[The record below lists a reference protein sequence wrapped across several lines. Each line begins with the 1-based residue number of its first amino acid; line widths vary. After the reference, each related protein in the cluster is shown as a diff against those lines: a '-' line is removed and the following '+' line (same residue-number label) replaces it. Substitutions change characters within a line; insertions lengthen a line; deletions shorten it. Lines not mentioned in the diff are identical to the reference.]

1 MVNVPNNSVQPNP
14 VQHHSVQRNP
24 VQHNPTLLKVYFSF
38 RTALAFFLLGG
49 YLAGASN
56 HFFGALY
63 PNLFLWTTLGYL
75 GVCLFTSVFATP
87 SKLVNS
93 FNRIA
98 GSLIVDVMALVLL
111 IHASGGIE
119 SGLGYLLLVIV
130 AMAGIFIRGQ
140 LGIAFA
146 AMTSLL
152 VIAETLYLFQL
163 REVDSKGLFSAG
175 FLGVLLFC
183 TAYVFQFL
191 TEKLRTSN
199 LEAAAQAALAAHLQ
213 RLAQVIVARMRTG
226 IIVVD
231 SDNRI
236 ELINDSALRLLD
248 LSRESDY
255 RDLGLAS
262 IPPLAS
268 LVTDWQNN
276 PQSGL
281 PQVLELRAG
290 QPARVRLSMLE
301 FGASTRTVIYIE
313 DHRVMTQQAQQ
324 LKLASL
330 GRLTASIA
338 HEIRNPLG
346 AISHAAQ
353 LLAESPSISKSDKRL
368 TEIIHQHSQRVNQI
382 VESTLALSRRK
393 EPQPE
398 SFDLNDWLPRFVS
411 QYSTG
416 QTVVIDIEIESDQH
430 LVKMDQTH
438 LSQVLTNLLDNGLR
452 YSRQHTGTAQV
463 LLNVGKS
470 RNDDI
475 SYLEVIDYGPGIG
488 EDQLANVFDPFYT
501 TEERGSGL
509 GLYISKELC
518 EINQASLHYHRTADG
533 KSCFRIDFSH
543 FQRMF

>member
-1 MVNVPNNSVQPNP
+1 MVNA
-14 VQHHSVQRNP
+14 
-24 VQHNPTLLKVYFSF
+24 QHNPTLLKIYFYF
-38 RTALAFFLLGG
+38 RAILAFFLLGAF
-49 YLAGASN
+49 LIATAKN
-56 HFFGALY
+56 VFGALY
-63 PNLFLWTTLGYL
+63 PQLFLWTILTYL
-75 GVCLFTSVFATP
+75 GICLFTVVFAQP
-87 SKLVNS
+87 RKLIHS
-93 FNRIA
+93 FNRLV
-98 GSLIVDVMALVLL
+98 GSLIVDVLVLVLL

-163 REVDSKGLFSAG
+163 QHIGSKGLFSAG
-175 FLGVLLFC
+175 VLGVLLFC
-183 TAYVFQFL
+183 TAYAFQLL

-199 LEAAAQAALAAHLQ
+199 EEVVAQAAFAAHLQ
-213 RLAQVIVARMRTG
+213 RLAQAIVARMRTG

-231 SDNRI
+231 NNNRI

-248 LSRESDY
+248 LSLENDY
-255 RDLGLAS
+255 RDLGLATIS
-262 IPPLAS
+262 PLAN
-268 LVTDWQNN
+268 LVNNWQKN
-276 PQSGL
+276 PQNGL

-290 QPARVRLSMLE
+290 QQARVSLSTLE
-301 FGASTRTVIYIE
+301 LGASTRTVIYIE

-353 LLAESPSISKSDKRL
+353 LLAESPTISASDKRL

-398 SFDLNDWLPRFVS
+398 TFDLNHWLPRFVN
-411 QYSTG
+411 QYRTG
-416 QTVVIDIEIESDQH
+416 QNVIIDMEIADEPH

-452 YSRQHTGTAQV
+452 HSRLFTGVAKVQ
-463 LLNVGKS
+463 LNVHKS
-470 RNDDI
+470 PNDDI
-475 SYLEVIDYGPGIG
+475 SYLEVVDFGSGIAN
-488 EDQLANVFDPFYT
+488 DQLVHIFDPFYT
-501 TEERGSGL
+501 TEDRGSGL

-518 EINQASLHYHRTADG
+518 EVNQASLHYHRTAQG
-533 KSCFRIDFSH
+533 LSCFRIDFSH

>member
-1 MVNVPNNSVQPNP
+1 MVNA
-14 VQHHSVQRNP
+14 
-24 VQHNPTLLKVYFSF
+24 QHNPTLLKIYFYF
-38 RTALAFFLLGG
+38 RTVLAFFLLGAF
-49 YLAGASN
+49 LIATQKN
-56 HFFGALY
+56 VFGTLY
-63 PNLFLWTTLGYL
+63 PQLFLWTILAYL
-75 GVCLFTSVFATP
+75 GLCLFTVVFAKP
-87 SKLVNS
+87 RKLIHS
-93 FNRIA
+93 FNRIVS
-98 GSLIVDVMALVLL
+98 SLIVDVVALVLL

-163 REVDSKGLFSAG
+163 QHIGSKGLFSAG

-183 TAYVFQFL
+183 TAYAFQLL

-199 LEAAAQAALAAHLQ
+199 LEAAAQAAFAAHLQ
-213 RLAQVIVARMRTG
+213 RLAQAIVARMRTG

-231 SDNRI
+231 SKNRI

-248 LSRESDY
+248 LSLDSDY
-255 RDLGLAS
+255 RDLGLAVIS
-262 IPPLAS
+262 PLAN
-268 LVTDWQNN
+268 LVHNWQQN
-276 PQSGL
+276 PQSGP

-290 QPARVRLSMLE
+290 QQARVSLSTLE
-301 FGASTRTVIYIE
+301 LGASMRTVIYIE

-338 HEIRNPLG
+338 HEVRNPLG

-353 LLAESPSISKSDKRL
+353 LLAESPTISAGDKRL

-398 SFDLNDWLPRFVS
+398 TFDLNQWLPRFVT
-411 QYSTG
+411 QYRIG
-416 QTVVIDIEIESDQH
+416 QNVVIDLEIAEDRH
-430 LVKMDQTH
+430 LVKIDQTH

-452 YSRQHTGTAQV
+452 YSRQHTGTARV
-463 LLNVGKS
+463 LLKVSKS
-470 RNDDI
+470 HNDDI
-475 SYLEVIDYGPGIG
+475 SFLEVVDFGPGIPD
-488 EDQLANVFDPFYT
+488 EQLVHIFDPFYT

-518 EINQASLHYHRTADG
+518 EVNQASLHYHRTNEG
-533 KSCFRIDFSH
+533 LSCFRIDFSH

>member
-1 MVNVPNNSVQPNP
+1 MMQL
-14 VQHHSVQRNP
+14 
-24 VQHNPTLLKVYFSF
+24 VQHNPTLLKIYFYF
-38 RTALAFFLLGG
+38 RATLAFLLLGT
-49 YLAGASN
+49 
-56 HFFGALY
+56 FFIAAPNPIIGALY
-63 PNLFLWTTLGYL
+63 PPLFLWTVTAYL
-75 GVCLFTSVFATP
+75 GACLLTLVSAQP
-87 SKLVNS
+87 QKLVRS
-93 FNRIA
+93 FNRVV
-98 GSLIVDVMALVLL
+98 GSLIVDVLALVCL

-119 SGLGYLLLVIV
+119 SGLGYLLLIIV

-146 AMTSLL
+146 AMASLL

-163 REVDSKGLFSAG
+163 EQISSKALFSAG

-183 TAYVFQFL
+183 TAYAFQFL

-199 LEAAAQAALAAHLQ
+199 LEAAAQAEFAAHLQ
-213 RLAQVIVARMRTG
+213 RLAQAIVARMRTG
-226 IIVVD
+226 IVVVD
-231 SDNRI
+231 QQGRI
-236 ELINDSALRLLD
+236 DLINDSALRLLD
-248 LSRESDY
+248 LPLEGELRNVELED
-255 RDLGLAS
+255 
-262 IPPLAS
+262 IPPLTK
-268 LVTDWQNN
+268 LVSNWQKN
-276 PQSGL
+276 PVGGP

-290 QPARVRLSMLE
+290 QHARVSLSTVDL
-301 FGASTRTVIYIE
+301 GASSRTVVYIE
-313 DHRVMTQQAQQ
+313 DHRVMTQHAQQ

-353 LLAESPSISKSDKRL
+353 LLAESPAIKSGDKRL

-398 SFDLNDWLPRFVS
+398 TFDLNLWLPRFVT
-411 QYSTG
+411 QYRTG
-416 QTVVIDIEIESDQH
+416 QNVVIDIQMDPGQH
-430 LVKMDQTH
+430 LVKIDQTH

-452 YSRQHTGTAQV
+452 YSRQATGTAKV
-463 LLNVGKS
+463 LLRVLKS

-475 SYLEVIDYGPGIG
+475 SYLEIIDFGPGI
-488 EDQLANVFDPFYT
+488 DDDRLLHIFDPFYT

-518 EINQASLHYHRTADG
+518 EINQAGLHYRRTADG
-533 KSCFRIDFSH
+533 LSCFRIDFSH
-543 FQRMF
+543 YQRMF

>member
-1 MVNVPNNSVQPNP
+1 MVN
-14 VQHHSVQRNP
+14 
-24 VQHNPTLLKVYFSF
+24 VQHNPTLLKIYFYF
-38 RTALAFFLLGG
+38 RTVLAFFLLGA
-49 YLAGASN
+49 YLIATPK
-56 HFFGALY
+56 HFLGALY
-63 PNLFLWTTLGYL
+63 PLLFLWTSLCYL
-75 GVCLFTSVFATP
+75 GICLFTSVFAKP
-87 SKLVNS
+87 RKLVNS
-93 FNRIA
+93 FNRIV
-98 GSLIVDVMALVLL
+98 GSLIVDVVALVLL

-119 SGLGYLLLVIV
+119 SGLGYLMLMIV

-146 AMTSLL
+146 AMASLL

-163 REVDSKGLFSAG
+163 QQISSKGLFSAG

-183 TAYVFQFL
+183 TAYIFQFL

-199 LEAAAQAALAAHLQ
+199 LEAAAQAAFAAHLQ
-213 RLAQVIVARMRTG
+213 RLAQAIVARMRTG

-231 SDNRI
+231 SNNRI

-248 LSRESDY
+248 LSLESDY

-262 IPPLAS
+262 ISPLAK
-268 LVTDWQNN
+268 LVSNWQEN
-276 PQSGL
+276 PQNG
-281 PQVLELRAG
+281 PPTVLELRAG
-290 QPARVRLSMLE
+290 QQARVSLSTLE
-301 FGASTRTVIYIE
+301 LGASARTVIYIE

-353 LLAESPSISKSDKRL
+353 LLAESPSISKGDKRL
-368 TEIIHQHSQRVNQI
+368 TEIIHQHSQRVNHI

-398 SFDLNDWLPRFVS
+398 TFDLNQWLPSFIT
-411 QYSTG
+411 QYRTG
-416 QTVVIDIEIESDQH
+416 QNVVIDLDMDAERH

-452 YSRQHTGTAQV
+452 YSRQHTGTAKV
-463 LLNVGKS
+463 TLKVSKS

-475 SYLEVIDYGPGIG
+475 SYLEVIDYGPGIRD
-488 EDQLANVFDPFYT
+488 DQLAQVFDPFYT

>member
-1 MVNVPNNSVQPNP
+1 MVN
-14 VQHHSVQRNP
+14 
-24 VQHNPTLLKVYFSF
+24 VQHNPTLLKIYFYF
-38 RTALAFFLLGG
+38 RAILAFFLLGA
-49 YLAGASN
+49 YLIAASK
-56 HFFGALY
+56 HFFGTLY
-63 PNLFLWTTLGYL
+63 PHLFLWTVLAYL
-75 GVCLFTSVFATP
+75 GVCLFTLVFAQP
-87 SKLVNS
+87 RKLINS
-93 FNRIA
+93 FNRIV
-98 GSLIVDVMALVLL
+98 GSLIVDVLVLVVL

-119 SGLGYLLLVIV
+119 SGLGYLLLVVV

-146 AMTSLL
+146 AMASLL

-163 REVDSKGLFSAG
+163 QEINSKGLFSAG

-199 LEAAAQAALAAHLQ
+199 LEAAAQAAFAAHLQ
-213 RLAQVIVARMRTG
+213 RLAQAIVARMRTG

-231 SDNRI
+231 NNNRI

-248 LSRESDY
+248 LSLDSDY

-262 IPPLAS
+262 ISPLAD
-268 LVTDWQNN
+268 LVNTWQKN
-276 PQSGL
+276 PQSGP
-281 PQVLELRAG
+281 PQVLDLRAG
-290 QPARVRLSMLE
+290 QQARVSLSALE
-301 FGASTRTVIYIE
+301 LGASARTVIYIE

-353 LLAESPSISKSDKRL
+353 LLAESPAISSGDKRL

-398 SFDLNDWLPRFVS
+398 TFDLNQWLPRFVT
-411 QYSTG
+411 QYRTG
-416 QTVVIDIEIESDQH
+416 QNVVIDVEIAEEPH

-452 YSRQHTGTAQV
+452 YSRQHTGTARA
-463 LLNVGKS
+463 LLKVSKS

-475 SYLEVIDYGPGIG
+475 SYLEVIDFGPGIG
-488 EDQLANVFDPFYT
+488 DDQVAHIFDPFYT

-518 EINQASLHYHRTADG
+518 EINQASLHYHRSPEG
-533 KSCFRIDFSH
+533 LSCFRIDFSH

>member
-1 MVNVPNNSVQPNP
+1 MVKI
-14 VQHHSVQRNP
+14 
-24 VQHNPTLLKVYFSF
+24 QHNPHLLKIYFYF
-38 RTALAFFLLGG
+38 RAVLAFLLMGT
-49 YLAGASN
+49 
-56 HFFGALY
+56 FFIAAPNRIIGTLY
-63 PNLFLWTTLGYL
+63 PELFLWAVTAYL
-75 GVCLFTSVFATP
+75 GICLFTLVFARP
-87 SKLVNS
+87 QQLVHS
-93 FNRIA
+93 FNRLA
-98 GSLIVDVMALVLL
+98 ASLIVDVLALVCM

-152 VIAETLYLFQL
+152 VIAQTLYLFQL
-163 REVDSKGLFSAG
+163 GQTSSQVLFSAG

-183 TAYVFQFL
+183 TAYAFQFL

-199 LEAAAQAALAAHLQ
+199 QEAEAQAAFAAHLQ
-213 RLAQVIVARMRTG
+213 RLAQAIVARMRTG
-226 IIVVD
+226 ILVVD
-231 SDNRI
+231 NNSHI
-236 ELINDSALRLLD
+236 ELINDSALRFLD
-248 LSRESDY
+248 LAPDSNY
-255 RDLGLAS
+255 RDLHLDRIPSLATMVGNWRRNPAGG
-262 IPPLAS
+262 PPQL
-268 LVTDWQNN
+268 
-276 PQSGL
+276 
-281 PQVLELRAG
+281 LELRAG
-290 QPARVRLSMLE
+290 QQVRVSLSTLE
-301 FGASTRTVIYIE
+301 LGASSRAVIYLE
-313 DHRVMTQQAQQ
+313 DHRATTQQAQQ

-353 LLAESPSISKSDKRL
+353 LLAESPAIKSGDKRL

-398 SFDLNDWLPRFVS
+398 TFDLSQWLPRFVN

-416 QTVVIDIEIESDQH
+416 QKVVIDTEAEPGPH
-430 LVKMDQTH
+430 PVKIDQTH

-452 YSRQHTGTAQV
+452 YSRQETGTARV
-463 LLNVGKS
+463 LLKIRKS
-470 RNDDI
+470 RSDDI
-475 SYLEVIDYGPGIG
+475 SHLEIVDFGPGID
-488 EDQLANVFDPFYT
+488 EERLPHVFDPFYT

-518 EINQASLHYHRTADG
+518 EINQAGLHYCRTEEG
-533 KSCFRIDFSH
+533 HSCFRIGFSH
-543 FQRMF
+543 HQRMF

>member
-1 MVNVPNNSVQPNP
+1 MLN
-14 VQHHSVQRNP
+14 
-24 VQHNPTLLKVYFSF
+24 VQHNPTLLKIYFYF
-38 RTALAFFLLGG
+38 RTVLAFFLLGG
-49 YLAGASN
+49 YLISESN
-56 HFFGALY
+56 QFFGTLY
-63 PNLFLWTTLGYL
+63 PNLFLWTLLAYL
-75 GVCLFTSVFATP
+75 GLCLFTSVFAKP
-87 SKLVNS
+87 HKLVNS
-93 FNRIA
+93 FNRLA
-98 GSLIVDVMALVLL
+98 ASLIVDVLAIVLL

-163 REVDSKGLFSAG
+163 REIDSKGLFSAG

-183 TAYVFQFL
+183 TAYAFQFL
-191 TEKLRTSN
+191 TEKLRRSN
-199 LEAAAQAALAAHLQ
+199 LEAEAQAAFAAHLQ
-213 RLAQVIVARMRTG
+213 RLAQAIVARMRTG
-226 IIVVD
+226 ILVVD
-231 SDNRI
+231 SNHRI

-248 LSRESDY
+248 LARESDY
-255 RDLGLAS
+255 HDLGLAS

-268 LVTDWQNN
+268 LVSDWQTKSR
-276 PQSGL
+276 SGP

-290 QPARVRLSMLE
+290 QPVRIRLSMLE
-301 FGASTRTVIYIE
+301 FGTSTRTVIYIE

-353 LLAESPSISKSDKRL
+353 LLAESPSISKGDKRL

-398 SFDLNDWLPRFVS
+398 TFDLNHWLPRFVN
-411 QYSTG
+411 QYRTG
-416 QTVVIDIEIESDQH
+416 QNVAIDLEVGTGQH
-430 LVKMDQTH
+430 MVKMDQTH

-452 YSRQHTGTAQV
+452 YSRLHTGTARV
-463 LLNVGKS
+463 LLRIGKS
-470 RNDDI
+470 RHDDI
-475 SYLEVIDYGPGIG
+475 SYLEIIDYGPGIS
-488 EDQLANVFDPFYT
+488 DDLLQHVFDPFYT

-518 EINQASLHYHRTADG
+518 EINQASIHYHRTADG
-533 KSCFRIDFSH
+533 MSCFRIDFSH

>member
-1 MVNVPNNSVQPNP
+1 MIKA
-14 VQHHSVQRNP
+14 
-24 VQHNPTLLKVYFSF
+24 QHNPTLLKVYFYF
-38 RTALAFFLLGG
+38 RAVLAFFLLGS
-49 YLAGASN
+49 YLIAASN
-56 HFFGALY
+56 HFLGTLY
-63 PNLFLWTTLGYL
+63 PELFLWTVLSYVGI
-75 GVCLFTSVFATP
+75 CLFTLVFAQP
-87 SKLVNS
+87 RKLVRS
-93 FNRIA
+93 FNRVVS
-98 GSLIVDVMALVLL
+98 SLIIDVLVLVTL

-119 SGLGYLLLVIV
+119 SGLGYLLLVVV

-146 AMTSLL
+146 AMASLL
-152 VIAETLYLFQL
+152 VIAETLYLFQSN
-163 REVDSKGLFSAG
+163 EINSKALFSAG

-199 LEAAAQAALAAHLQ
+199 LEAAAQAAFAAHLQ
-213 RLAQVIVARMRTG
+213 RLAQAIVARMRTG

-231 SDNRI
+231 NNNRI

-248 LSRESDY
+248 LPLDSDY
-255 RDLGLAS
+255 RDLDLAKIS
-262 IPPLAS
+262 SLAKP
-268 LVTDWQNN
+268 VTSWQEN
-276 PQSGL
+276 PQNGP

-290 QPARVRLSMLE
+290 QQARVSLSTLE
-301 FGASTRTVIYIE
+301 LGAATRTVIYIE

-338 HEIRNPLG
+338 HEVRNPLG

-353 LLAESPSISKSDKRL
+353 LLAESPAISGGDKRL

-398 SFDLNDWLPRFVS
+398 TFDLNQWLPKFVT
-411 QYSTG
+411 QYRTG
-416 QTVVIDIEIESDQH
+416 QNVVIDTEIHQDRH

-452 YSRQHTGTAQV
+452 YSRQHTGTAKV
-463 LLNVGKS
+463 LLRVSKS

-475 SYLEVIDYGPGIG
+475 SYLEVIDYGPGISL
-488 EDQLANVFDPFYT
+488 EQLPNVFDPFYT

-518 EINQASLHYHRTADG
+518 EINQASLHYRRTAEG
-533 KSCFRIDFSH
+533 LSCFRIDFSH